1 MMKLPE
7 GSPIWNMVKNH
18 DKNNNS
24 MFFKTVL
31 KTLKL
36 FSFNCKLCLW
46 RHYQTPENICWIWTR
61 FSGWL
66 LSGVF
71 ITSISRFLET
81 FNKNLKFASNT
92 SRFTFDAC
100 WLFACFYI
108 SVFYFIA
115 FYFISFPFFWGLQI
129 WRVFQENLRK
139 INVLI
144 SMSIST
150 FLLWFYKYFFSRTV
164 LHGATRY

>member
-92 SRFTFDAC
+92 FRFTFDVC

-115 FYFISFPFFWGLQI
+115 FYFISFPFFWELNGRYLRPGKKKSEMLSLSIYTVYWQP
-129 WRVFQENLRK
+129 RVLVCR
-139 INVLI
+139 
-144 SMSIST
+144 
-150 FLLWFYKYFFSRTV
+150 
-164 LHGATRY
+164 